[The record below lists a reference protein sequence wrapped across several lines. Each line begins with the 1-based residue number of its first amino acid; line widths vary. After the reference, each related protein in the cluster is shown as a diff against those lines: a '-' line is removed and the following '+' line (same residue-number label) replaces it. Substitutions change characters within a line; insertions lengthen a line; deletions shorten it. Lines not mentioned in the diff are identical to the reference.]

1 MNSTTIFKALP
12 ILLIMLP
19 VLLAVYLVWKQ
30 KIMVYLKQEE
40 ELRMYKLYVKP
51 LEEFIKEIRVRQHE
65 FDNHLNAILSM
76 HLTIDSYDELVKSQ
90 AEYMRGLVTFPEHN
104 NYQGLLKIS
113 NKVLAG
119 FLYSKLIAAPSNIQ
133 IELIVGSKDI
143 FTNVPEIE
151 AVEVLGT
158 LIDNAFEACGK
169 EEGRVKIY
177 LTSENDRLIFIIKNR
192 HKKIPINELS
202 RFFERGYS
210 TKNTK
215 ENQGFGLYNANRV
228 MKHWGGDIY
237 VENEMIL
244 GDNYVS
250 FHVEF

>member
-1 MNSTTIFKALP
+1 MNSVIIFKTLA
-12 ILLIMLP
+12 ILLIVLT
-19 VLLAVYLVWKQ
+19 VLLAVYWVWKQ

-51 LEEFIKEIRVRQHE
+51 LEEFIKEIRARQHE
-65 FDNHLNAILSM
+65 FDNHLNALLSM
-76 HLTIDSYDELVKSQ
+76 HLTIDNYEELVKAQ
-90 AEYMRGLVTFPEHN
+90 AEYMRELVTLPEH

-119 FLYSKLIAAPSNIQ
+119 FLYSKLITAPPNIQ
-133 IELIVGSKDI
+133 VELIVGSKEI
-143 FTNVPEIE
+143 FTNVPEID

-169 EEGRVKIY
+169 EDGNVKIY
-177 LTSENDRLIFIIKNR
+177 LTSEDDRLIFIIKNR
-192 HKKIPINELS
+192 HEKIPINELS

-215 ENQGFGLYNANRV
+215 KNQGFGLYNANRI

>member
-1 MNSTTIFKALP
+1 MNSITILKAFA
-12 ILLIMLP
+12 ILLIILI
-19 VLLAVYLVWKQ
+19 VLLAMYLVWKQ

-51 LEEFIKEIRVRQHE
+51 LEEFIKEIRARQHE
-65 FDNHLNAILSM
+65 FDNHLNALLSM
-76 HLTIDSYDELVKSQ
+76 HLTIDNYADLVKTQ
-90 AEYMRGLVTFPEHN
+90 AEYMRRLVTLPEH

-143 FTNVPEIE
+143 FTNVPEID

-158 LIDNAFEACGK
+158 LVDNAFEACGK
-169 EEGRVKIY
+169 EESKVKIY
-177 LTSENDRLIFIIKNR
+177 LTSEADRLIFIIKNQ
-192 HKKIPINELS
+192 HEKIPINELS

-210 TKNTK
+210 TKSAK
-215 ENQGFGLYNANRV
+215 KNQGFGLYNANRI
-228 MKHWGGDIY
+228 MKHWGGEIY
-237 VENEMIL
+237 VENEIIL
-244 GDNYVS
+244 GDNYIS

>member
-1 MNSTTIFKALP
+1 MNNITIFKSLA
-12 ILLIMLP
+12 ILLIILI
-19 VLLAVYLVWKQ
+19 VLLAIFLLWKQ
-30 KIMVYLKQEE
+30 KFMVYLKQEE
-40 ELRMYKLYVKP
+40 ELRLYKLYVKP
-51 LEEFIKEIRVRQHE
+51 LEEFIKEIRARQHE
-65 FDNHLNAILSM
+65 FDNHLNALLSM
-76 HLTIDSYDELVKSQ
+76 HLTIDNYEELVKSQ
-90 AEYMRGLVTFPEHN
+90 AEYIRELISLPEH

-119 FLYSKLIAAPSNIQ
+119 FLYSKIIASPPNVSV
-133 IELIVGSKDI
+133 ELIVGSKDI
-143 FTNVPEIE
+143 FTNVPEMD

-169 EEGRVKIY
+169 EEGNVKIY
-177 LTSENDRLIFIIKNR
+177 LTSEDDRLIFIIKNR
-192 HKKIPINELS
+192 HDKIPINELS

-215 ENQGFGLYNANRV
+215 KNQGFGLYNANRI

-237 VENEMIL
+237 VENEIIL